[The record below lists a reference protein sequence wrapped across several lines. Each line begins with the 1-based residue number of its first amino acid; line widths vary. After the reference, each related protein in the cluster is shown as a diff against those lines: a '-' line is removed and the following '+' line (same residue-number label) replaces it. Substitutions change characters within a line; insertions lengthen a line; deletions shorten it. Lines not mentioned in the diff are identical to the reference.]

1 MDWRKTVGL
10 WSPDAFLTSCPFKPL
25 VESSI
30 LSTLT
35 KSSPTLTLNKLFN
48 IILADVPEK
57 KNDLVEGK
65 YLVEAK
71 KGATIAVK
79 VADMLGKE
87 VLVVGEE

>member
-1 MDWRKTVGL
+1 MIECASLRACSSTVEQ
-10 WSPDAFLTSCPFKPL
+10 WPFKPL
-25 VESSI
+25 VESSS

-35 KSSPTLTLNKLFN
+35 NSPTLTPNKVFN

-57 KNDLVEGK
+57 KTDLVEGK

-79 VADMLGKE
+79 VTDMLGEE
-87 VLVVGEE
+87 VLVVKSL